1 MNNKLDT
8 MSNNAGENSH
18 AERIGRL
25 EEAMIDVRNTLRA
38 IVDSVKERDEKIDK
52 SLGEIYK
59 AVNSVQRT
67 NWPSIWAGLTVLVAV
82 TSGLW
87 MMQTRPLEDGMARL
101 ERVTETL
108 ATNARDSQAQQQRLN
123 DELVEVKTKH
133 EVTANE
139 VDAIYRNG
147 SPITRERMAVL
158 EYQVN
163 QQILKGKRK

>member
-8 MSNNAGENSH
+8 MSNNAGENGH

-38 IVDSVKERDEKIDK
+38 IVDSVKERDEKIDR

-87 MMQTRPLEDGMARL
+87 VMQTRPLEDGMARL

-123 DELVEVKTKH
+123 DELVEEKTKH

-139 VDAIYRNG
+139 VDAIYRIG
-147 SPITRERMAVL
+147 SPITRERLAVL